1 MNIISFV
8 AIFLLPSVEDDTEL
22 IEKMNNLIWELI
34 FSFKDEK
41 LSPESTY
48 SALKSVSIE
57 NGLPLKSNVK
67 GPPRCLYLSI
77 VHGWYMLKCKSTA
90 NNASENNFPY
100 HVPANLYGQY
110 LTIDVFADHLRSRMI
125 RNL

>member
-57 NGLPLKSNVK
+57 NGPFDTISVFSHETERKK
-67 GPPRCLYLSI
+67 LS
-77 VHGWYMLKCKSTA
+77 
-90 NNASENNFPY
+90 
-100 HVPANLYGQY
+100 
-110 LTIDVFADHLRSRMI
+110 
-125 RNL
+125 